1 MIPNREQQ
9 LNQKEL
15 EALNQKNKIASILI
29 EDATFNTMINKK
41 RAELSDKEFL
51 RWLDQIKRL
60 DQQKSIPIKD
70 IGQEKTQLNKVKQ
83 INNKQTQNHE
93 QLKSFGQLQQQLE
106 LEKIQA
112 QIKKN
117 AQKAQNQI
125 DRQRLG
131 EIATKD
137 FSNKKRVEEN
147 QKILEEM
154 LKEKQKEQE
163 RQDYFINEEKYKNSK
178 FHDYNEVQMENNLN
192 KLKYHSKKAS
202 KGKLFNEVSKSGN
215 PFHKKQL

>member
-1 MIPNREQQ
+1 MIPNREKQ

-29 EDATFNTMINKK
+29 EDASFNTMINKK

-51 RWLDQIKRL
+51 KWLDQIKKS
-60 DQQKSIPIKD
+60 DQQKMIPIKEA
-70 IGQEKTQLNKVKQ
+70 GQDKLLVSKPKQ
-83 INNKQTQNHE
+83 GNMKQTQNHE
-93 QLKSFGQLQQQLE
+93 QLKSFGQLKQQLE
-106 LEKIQA
+106 LENIQA

-131 EIATKD
+131 EFATKD
-137 FSNKKRVEEN
+137 NNTKKRVEEN

-178 FHDYNEVQMENNLN
+178 LHGQDKAKFESNLD
-192 KLKYHSKKAS
+192 KLKYQSKNTS
-202 KGKLFNEVSKSGN
+202 KGKLLTKSFI
-215 PFHKKQL
+215 PSHKREL

>member
-15 EALNQKNKIASILI
+15 EALNQKNKIASTLI
-29 EDATFNTMINKK
+29 EDASFNTMINKK

-51 RWLDQIKRL
+51 KWLDQIKKS
-60 DQQKSIPIKD
+60 DQQKLISIKVA
-70 IGQEKTQLNKVKQ
+70 GQDTDKLLVNKPKQ
-83 INNKQTQNHE
+83 GNMKQTQKQE
-93 QLKSFGQLQQQLE
+93 QLKSFGQLKQQLE
-106 LEKIQA
+106 LENIQA

-131 EIATKD
+131 EFATKD
-137 FSNKKRVEEN
+137 NSNKKRVEDN

-178 FHDYNEVQMENNLN
+178 FHSHDQAKFESNPD
-192 KLKYHSKKAS
+192 KLKYQSKNESKA
-202 KGKLFNEVSKSGN
+202 KLLTK
-215 PFHKKQL
+215 PFIPSYKKEL